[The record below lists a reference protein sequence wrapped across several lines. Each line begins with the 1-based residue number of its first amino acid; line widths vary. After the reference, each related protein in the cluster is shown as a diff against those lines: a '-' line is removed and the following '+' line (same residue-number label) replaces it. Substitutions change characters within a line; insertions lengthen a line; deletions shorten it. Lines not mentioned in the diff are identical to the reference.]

1 MTLSKPLSSWAAV
14 TGNWELG
21 DRRAEY
27 LGSPA
32 SARGILLGHSRL
44 RNGTVKAV
52 VALSE
57 EADGGGVLLGY
68 TSPNSRQIIVGLGGH
83 GEAYVVS
90 EFEPSLGLIRLDGA
104 GIRANLQPERPYQVE
119 VQIDGQRLRLTVE
132 GIRVLTHIFPQ
143 PLSAGQIGLSAWGNG
158 RVEFSNVE
166 VSARPPTAFVVMQ
179 FGSPYDELFD
189 EVIGPVCRRL
199 DVKAFRASDI
209 YRPSVILQDIIQ
221 GLADSEVV
229 VAEIT
234 PTNANV
240 FYELGYAHALGKPV
254 ILLAEEGTRLPF
266 DLSGYRVIFYKDA
279 IRGKSGLEADLYQHL
294 SNILNE

>member
-1 MTLSKPLSSWAAV
+1 M
-14 TGNWELG
+14 
-21 DRRAEY
+21 
-27 LGSPA
+27 
-32 SARGILLGHSRL
+32 
-44 RNGTVKAV
+44 
-52 VALSE
+52 
-57 EADGGGVLLGY
+57 GY
-68 TSPNSRQIIVGLGGH
+68 SSPNSRQIIVGLGGH

-90 EFEPSLGLIRLDGA
+90 EFEPTLGLIRLDGA
-104 GIRANLQPERPYQVE
+104 GIRSNLESERPYQVE

-132 GIRVLTHIFPQ
+132 GIRVLTHVFPQ

-158 RVEFSNVE
+158 SVEFGNVE

-179 FGSPYDELFD
+179 FSSPYDELFD
-189 EVIGPVCRRL
+189 EVIEPVCKRL

-229 VAEIT
+229 VAEVT

-279 IRGKSGLEADLYQHL
+279 IRGKSNLEAELHQHL
-294 SNILNE
+294 ANILNE